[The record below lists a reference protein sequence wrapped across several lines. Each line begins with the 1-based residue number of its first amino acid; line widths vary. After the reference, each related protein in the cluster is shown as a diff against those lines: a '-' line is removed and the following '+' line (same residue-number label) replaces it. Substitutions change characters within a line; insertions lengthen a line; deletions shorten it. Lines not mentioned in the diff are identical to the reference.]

1 MYVSFVL
8 CIPSWL
14 PLAHSTSYP
23 ALYGGL
29 HPPGQ
34 LGSTASAL
42 PAPRRSDDRV
52 TIQFSD
58 WPLTSVATSAAA
70 GFDGAGAGDPDELVV
85 LHLWRD
91 AKLHGLRRGLLQA
104 G

>member
-14 PLAHSTSYP
+14 PLAHTTSYP
-23 ALYGGL
+23 ALYSGL

-34 LGSTASAL
+34 LGSSASAL
-42 PAPRRSDDRV
+42 PAPQRSDDFV
-52 TIQFSD
+52 TIQFPD
-58 WPLTSVATSAAA
+58 WPLTSAVTSAAA
-70 GFDGAGAGDPDELVV
+70 GLDGAGAGDPDELKVP
-85 LHLWRD
+85 HLRRD
-91 AKLHGLRRGLLQA
+91 AVLHGLQWGLLQA